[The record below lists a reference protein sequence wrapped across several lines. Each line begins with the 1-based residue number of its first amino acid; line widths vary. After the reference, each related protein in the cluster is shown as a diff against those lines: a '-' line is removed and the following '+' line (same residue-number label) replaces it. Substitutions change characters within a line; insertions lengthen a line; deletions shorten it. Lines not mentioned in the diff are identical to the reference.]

1 MAKAKIDDEIMLELA
16 NRGLSSSEIARYFS
30 VTPAAVRAKALTL
43 SRKHPGIIDLA
54 SRSKARANQ
63 PIGTRLSLDLDR
75 YMTESSQVQRSLARI
90 PIEDDLDH
98 LDKRN
103 SLIIKGLTILEKIQK
118 LQEPSTREP
127 TRTLQVGQITQ
138 IINGN
143 RPATTPEE
151 STQTIEA

>member
-1 MAKAKIDDEIMLELA
+1 MANRKIDDGIFVELA
-16 NRGLSSSEIARYFS
+16 NRGLSQAEIARYFDVTTAS
-30 VTPAAVRAKALTL
+30 VRSKAMTL
-43 SRKHPGIIDLA
+43 SRKFPGISDLA
-54 SRSKARANQ
+54 ARTKSHQGQ
-63 PIGTRLSLDLDR
+63 PISTRLSLDLDR

-90 PIEDDLDH
+90 PVEDDLDH

-118 LQEPSTREP
+118 LQAPSAREP

-138 IINGN
+138 FITGN
-143 RPATTPEE
+143 RPATTSTG